1 MMRRKGEEGKLSCLS
16 REFIFIN
23 LPLLKVN
30 PNLCDISICQC
41 RKGVNDLEFNEDLKQ
56 VKMKMKMYVCI
67 GFRFGFDR
75 GALGCDLS
83 KDVSGAINKC
93 PCL

>member
-1 MMRRKGEEGKLSCLS
+1 M
-16 REFIFIN
+16 
-23 LPLLKVN
+23 
-30 PNLCDISICQC
+30 
-41 RKGVNDLEFNEDLKQ
+41 EFNEDLKQ

-93 PCL
+93 PCF